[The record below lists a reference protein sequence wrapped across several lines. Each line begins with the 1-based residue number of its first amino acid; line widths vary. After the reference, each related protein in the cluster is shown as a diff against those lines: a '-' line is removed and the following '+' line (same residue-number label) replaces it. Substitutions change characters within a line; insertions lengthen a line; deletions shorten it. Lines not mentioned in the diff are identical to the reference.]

1 MEIVNMKQFAEK
13 QGISLRTARR
23 WVRQGLPRI
32 KVMKQGKCLIDL
44 EKAEGWMLQ
53 RKKKQSPDCL
63 SIQQAANVS
72 GVHRNTIRYWLRT
85 NMHFRE
91 KVVIPE
97 KTSYMISKQGLED
110 WINKQTSG
118 STKGGD

>member
-13 QGISLRTARR
+13 YEISVRTARR

-44 EKAEGWMLQ
+44 EEAEGWMLK
-53 RKKKQSPDCL
+53 RKKKQPSDCL
-63 SIQQAANVS
+63 SIQQAANFS
-72 GVHRNTIRYWLRT
+72 GVHRNTIRYWLKT
-85 NMHFRE
+85 NVRFRE

-110 WINKQTSG
+110 WIKKQTLG
-118 STKGGD
+118 RTKGEN